1 MDDEFPEESGPV
13 PEGDQVADT
22 RPRSLG
28 LGRVV
33 MALFWVFGVWTTV
46 TGVLDLV
53 HVGEGPLGSAIVSVL
68 AGVVYLVA
76 AVGITHN
83 GRRMRIIGW
92 AAMVVSAVGP
102 ILVGLLGL
110 GLPEL
115 SATRSPW
122 GAFGGHYFFI
132 PLVLPVIGLVWLWWS
147 NPRRIVELAEQVER
161 PSRRRHR
168 ED

>member
-1 MDDEFPEESGPV
+1 MDEEFAEGTGRR

-33 MALFWVFGVWTTV
+33 MVLFWAFGVWTTV
-46 TGVLDLV
+46 MGVIDLL
-53 HVGEGPLGSAIVSVL
+53 HVGDGPLGSAIVSVL

-76 AVGITHN
+76 ALGITHN

-92 AAMVVSAVGP
+92 AAMVVCAVGP
-102 ILVGLLGL
+102 LLVGLLGL
-110 GLPEL
+110 GIPEL
-115 SATRSPW
+115 WATRSTW
-122 GAFGGHYFFI
+122 SAFGAHYSFI

-161 PSRRRHR
+161 PSRRRH
-168 ED
+168 